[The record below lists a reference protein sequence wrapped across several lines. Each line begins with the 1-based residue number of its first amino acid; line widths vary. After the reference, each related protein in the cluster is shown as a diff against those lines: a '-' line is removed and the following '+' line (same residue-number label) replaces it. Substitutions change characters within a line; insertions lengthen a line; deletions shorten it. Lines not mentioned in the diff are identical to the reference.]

1 MRGFVLTVIGCSLLA
16 GCGTNSSPSKLTT
29 VDQVPPECVSYFHKS
44 AGSNKEMFDKLV
56 AAWDPNDPQH
66 LSPAQCK
73 QLEDEMSGAQGS
85 N

>member
-1 MRGFVLTVIGCSLLA
+1 MPLVIAGCLLLA
-16 GCGTNSSPSKLTT
+16 GCGVDSNSSPSKLTT

-56 AAWDPNDPQH
+56 AAWDPKDPQH
-66 LSPAQCK
+66 LSPDQCK
-73 QLEDEMSGAQGS
+73 QLEAEMSGVQSS